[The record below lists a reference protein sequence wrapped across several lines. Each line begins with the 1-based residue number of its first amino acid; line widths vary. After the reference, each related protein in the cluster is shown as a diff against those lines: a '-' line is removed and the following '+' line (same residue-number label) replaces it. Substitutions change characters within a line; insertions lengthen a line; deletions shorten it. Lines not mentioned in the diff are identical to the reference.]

1 MNKKGGGPMAENKH
15 MLLLE
20 DRSVLHI
27 SGVSEVAGFDDERI
41 DFVGSFGG
49 LTILGQGL
57 KISALDLDTG
67 KVSVSGRTDALCY
80 GESREDRKMRVKGKK
95 ALSRLLK

>member
-1 MNKKGGGPMAENKH
+1 MAENKH

-80 GESREDRKMRVKGKK
+80 GEAGKTGKCASK
-95 ALSRLLK
+95 AKRRCRGC